1 MSTTL
6 EEKRKESEK
15 KDRLIAGILAFST
28 LVGVV
33 AVCAFLV
40 AFTMGFPPPG
50 EQYVAIGLADIGD
63 VNSASGE
70 NESEVPSE
78 IIEEV
83 IEPEVSQNATEET
96 SEEREVV
103 TQSESELSVPNQSSP
118 DPNPDPEKQ
127 RQVTAGLSQ
136 ALNAMQSGGGGSEG
150 HETSGV
156 GNEGAEDGKIDGLG
170 VVTGSN
176 GDHYLD
182 GGRLLGKPIQDQDPL
197 KEGVVGVDIVVDK
210 SGKVVS
216 AKYNSDKSDTAD
228 SELIKMAIRAAK
240 TSKWSPDPTRV
251 ARKGFIKIR
260 FELK

>member
-1 MSTTL
+1 MSKAL
-6 EEKRKESEK
+6 EDKRKESEK
-15 KDRLIAGILAFST
+15 KDRMIAGILAFLT
-28 LVGVV
+28 FAGVV
-33 AVCAFLV
+33 AICVFLV

-50 EQYVAIGLADIGD
+50 EQYVAIGWADIGD
-63 VNSASGE
+63 VNSATGD

-78 IIEEV
+78 KIEEV

-96 SEEREVV
+96 SEEQEVV
-103 TQSESELSVPNQSSP
+103 TQEESELSVPNQSNP

-127 RQVTAGLSQ
+127 QQVSAGLNQ
-136 ALNAMQSGGGGSEG
+136 AFNVLQSGGGGSEG

-156 GNEGAEDGKIDGLG
+156 GNEGAQDGKIDGLG

-197 KEGVVGVDIVVDK
+197 KEGAVGVDIVVDK

-228 SELIKMAIRAAK
+228 TDLIKMAIRAAK

-251 ARKGFIKIR
+251 ARKGFIMIR